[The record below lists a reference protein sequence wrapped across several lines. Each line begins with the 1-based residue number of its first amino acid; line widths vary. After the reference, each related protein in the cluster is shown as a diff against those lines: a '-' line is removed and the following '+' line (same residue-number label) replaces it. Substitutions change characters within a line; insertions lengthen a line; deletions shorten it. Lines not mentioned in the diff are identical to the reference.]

1 MWVHPRTSG
10 TPTDA
15 LPRVPE
21 ITDTEEVT
29 GSNPVS
35 PTSNIPSEM
44 SFSRVCVARRATQLA
59 TNKQIGPALMIN

>member
-35 PTSNIPSEM
+35 PTIL
-44 SFSRVCVARRATQLA
+44 RHLLT
-59 TNKQIGPALMIN
+59 